1 MRDKLSTLSFFMETA
16 ALISYLLITGY
27 ITVFVGQVLYKNGR
41 YFLMQMLIE
50 EELTDAVNRILLTGY
65 YLINLGY
72 VIIMLTLRP
81 PVNSFSDMISS
92 VSVSVGRIML
102 TLGVIH
108 YFNIA
113 VVSLWHK
120 LNITKNKSI

>member
-1 MRDKLSTLSFFMETA
+1 META
-16 ALISYLLITGY
+16 ALISYLVISGY

-41 YFLMQMLIE
+41 YFLMQMLTE

-81 PVNSFSDMISS
+81 PVNSFSDMVSS

>member
-1 MRDKLSTLSFFMETA
+1 MRDKPSTISFFMETA

-41 YFLMQMLIE
+41 HFLMQMLIE
-50 EELTDAVNRILLTGY
+50 EDMTDAVNRILLTGY